1 MSSFGSSPSR
11 AWVCTWLSTSQPTT
25 GEAFP
30 FPLEIPTLLN
40 NQTLQQTLRIT
51 LGGQQLRLVFSNRYG
66 SQPLV
71 LGENAIVVNS
81 PSGKSWSAPVL
92 FNGQSG
98 VSIPVGQVV
107 YSDEIIH
114 PIDDLSEVTLRT
126 YLPGP
131 TLVET
136 FHWDA
141 RHYSQLTSGNGV
153 HSKTTKESLPMSSR
167 LLLEAVEIQNQAPSQ
182 AIVVIGDS
190 MVDGNGV
197 EMGTYHRWVDFLA
210 ERAVSQHTAVI
221 NAGQSGSRLLKDGIG
236 ISTLSRFTRDV
247 IEQAGVTTCVVQVGL
262 NDIGLAQTALAPAD
276 MIPSASQLIEGY
288 RQLLDIAHQHNIC
301 VVGVTLVPLRCTDE
315 YGLDNFYTPEK
326 DAIRQEV
333 NEWIRTRGEFDAL
346 IDIEQLVRDSQNP
359 QQLALIYDSGDHLH
373 LNHAGH
379 QWVANSISLDTVI
392 GV

>member
-1 MSSFGSSPSR
+1 MSSFGSSPSH
-11 AWVCTWLSTSQPTT
+11 AWVCSWLSTSQPTT

-71 LGENAIVVNS
+71 LGENAIVVSS

-98 VSIPVGQVV
+98 VSIPAGQVV
-107 YSDEIIH
+107 CSDEIIH

-126 YLPGP
+126 YLPDP
-131 TLVET
+131 TLVEA

-141 RHYSQLTSGNGV
+141 RHYSQLTSGNDV
-153 HSKTTKESLPMSSR
+153 HSKTTKESLPISSR

-210 ERAVSQHTAVI
+210 ERAIFQHTAVI
-221 NAGQSGSRLLKDGIG
+221 NAGQSGSRLLTNGIG

-247 IEQAGVTTCVVQVGL
+247 IEQAGVTTCIVQVGL
-262 NDIGLAQTALAPAD
+262 NDIGLAQTALAPMD
-276 MIPSASQLIEGY
+276 MTPFASQLIEGY
-288 RQLLDIAHQHNIC
+288 RQLLDIAHQHNIR

-326 DAIRQEV
+326 EAIRQEV
-333 NEWIRTRGEFDAL
+333 NEWIRTSGEFDAL
-346 IDIEQLVRDSQNP
+346 IDTEQLVRDSQNP

-379 QWVANSISLDTVI
+379 QLVANSISFDTVI